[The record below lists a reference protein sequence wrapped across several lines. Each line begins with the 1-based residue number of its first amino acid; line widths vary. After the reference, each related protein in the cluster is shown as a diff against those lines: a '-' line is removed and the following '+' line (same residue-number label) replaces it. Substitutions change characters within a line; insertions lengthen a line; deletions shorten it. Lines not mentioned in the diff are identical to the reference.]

1 MKKGGRKG
9 KGKEA
14 RKHSLIP
21 HEVCVLGV
29 AGKERTCHWGVEQRF
44 KVIRA
49 FFQTTSPLW
58 HMVDVV
64 LWVLA
69 KAKNGEFSVKAFQ
82 LLREREDE
90 GG

>member
-1 MKKGGRKG
+1 MKKGGSQG

-29 AGKERTCHWGVEQRF
+29 VGKERTCHWGGEQRF

-49 FFQTTSPLW
+49 FFQTTSPFWL
-58 HMVDVV
+58 MVDVG

-69 KAKNGEFSVKAFQ
+69 KAEKIGNSA
-82 LLREREDE
+82 
-90 GG
+90 